1 MSKLFARFF
10 LFFFPHADFR
20 EHLLLTGIFY
30 MEMKRGNRK
39 KCRVDMW
46 FTSLKS
52 HFLGKGVPG
61 NVSPKIFMAA

>member
-10 LFFFPHADFR
+10 FFLPHADFR
-20 EHLLLTGIFY
+20 EHLLSTGIFY

-39 KCRVDMW
+39 KCHVDMW